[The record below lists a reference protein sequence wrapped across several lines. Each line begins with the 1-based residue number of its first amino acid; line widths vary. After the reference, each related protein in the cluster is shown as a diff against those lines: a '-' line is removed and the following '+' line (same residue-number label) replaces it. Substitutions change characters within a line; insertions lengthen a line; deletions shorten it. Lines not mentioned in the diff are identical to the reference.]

1 MNKDIFI
8 EHPLLHKNECKKNTN
23 VLVKKL
29 SEKIIEQK
37 QEDDDKLIR
46 RKSNKLKKCRKL
58 NTKNSLLKVDS
69 PEVDSPEVD
78 SSEVHSPEVHSPE
91 VHSPEVHTEVD
102 SPEVDSPEVHSPEVH
117 TEVDSPEVDSPEV
130 DSPEVDSPEVDS
142 PEVHSPEVDKVFS
155 KFKLNNIIYFYDD
168 KDQKCVLKN
177 NSDNLFSI
185 ENPTESKD
193 SNYKLMED
201 TNFQMDNIEKN
212 SFLMTEIGK
221 KQVDIVE
228 EDNNNTCIII

>member
-8 EHPLLHKNECKKNTN
+8 EHPLLHKKECKKNSN
-23 VLVKKL
+23 VLVKKS

-37 QEDDDKLIR
+37 QEDKKSTENVIKQEDNDRLIR
-46 RKSNKLKKCRKL
+46 RKSSKLKKCRRSH
-58 NTKNSLLKVDS
+58 TKNPLLKVDS
-69 PEVDSPEVD
+69 PEVD
-78 SSEVHSPEVHSPE
+78 
-91 VHSPEVHTEVD
+91 
-102 SPEVDSPEVHSPEVH
+102 
-117 TEVDSPEVDSPEV
+117 
-130 DSPEVDSPEVDS
+130 
-142 PEVHSPEVDKVFS
+142 SPEVDKVFS

-185 ENPTESKD
+185 EKPKDSED
-193 SNYKLMED
+193 SNYKLMEE

-228 EDNNNTCIII
+228 DNNSTCIII

>member
-91 VHSPEVHTEVD
+91 VHSPEVHT
-102 SPEVDSPEVHSPEVH
+102 
-117 TEVDSPEVDSPEV
+117 EVDSPEV

>member
-8 EHPLLHKNECKKNTN
+8 EHPLLHKKECKKNTN
-23 VLVKKL
+23 VLVKK
-29 SEKIIEQK
+29 STEKIIEEKQEDKKSTENVIKQEDKESTENVIKQEDKESTENVIKQEDKESTENVIK

-46 RKSNKLKKCRKL
+46 RKSTKLKKCRRL
-58 NTKNSLLKVDS
+58 NTKNPLLKVDS
-69 PEVDSPEVD
+69 PKVD
-78 SSEVHSPEVHSPE
+78 
-91 VHSPEVHTEVD
+91 
-102 SPEVDSPEVHSPEVH
+102 
-117 TEVDSPEVDSPEV
+117 
-130 DSPEVDSPEVDS
+130 
-142 PEVHSPEVDKVFS
+142 SPEVDKVFS

-185 ENPTESKD
+185 EKPKDSED

-201 TNFQMDNIEKN
+201 THFQMDNIEKN

-228 EDNNNTCIII
+228 EDNNTTCIII